1 MKTSRKLSNTRE
13 KWQYCQKFRIA
24 CLDSDRIVL
33 TLYGKSGNIAKK
45 NCITKGIMQIKRDFY
60 LQQLVDGKQNGLIKI
75 VTGIRRCGK
84 SFLLFKLFRQYLLD
98 VGVDSDHI
106 IQIALDD
113 IENANL
119 REPLPL
125 YKCIKAKMTDEE
137 LYYILLDEVQ
147 LVPRFEEVLNS
158 LLRIDNADVYVT
170 GSNSKFLS
178 SDIITEFR
186 GRGDEIHLYPL
197 SLSEYCEGTGL
208 SPAEAWKDY
217 YTYGGLPHTLSL
229 GTEKKKI
236 DYLNNLFES
245 VYLIDILERQRIK
258 NKAEF
263 EELVKIIASGIG
275 APTNPTKLE
284 NTFKSVKKVNID
296 SVTISRYL
304 GYMQDAFLIEK
315 AERYDVKGKK
325 YIGSLAKYYFTDIG
339 LRNAILGLRQQEETH
354 IMENIIYNELRR
366 RGCKV
371 DVGMVEQ
378 RFVDNDG
385 KWQRKQLE
393 VDFVV
398 NEGNQ
403 RYYIQSALALP
414 DEEKRKQEMGSLLRI
429 NDSFKKIIIVK
440 DDIKPWRDENGI
452 LTMGLLDFLM
462 NADSL
467 EL

>member
-1 MKTSRKLSNTRE
+1 
-13 KWQYCQKFRIA
+13 
-24 CLDSDRIVL
+24 
-33 TLYGKSGNIAKK
+33 
-45 NCITKGIMQIKRDFY
+45 MQIKREFY
-60 LQQLVDGKQNGLIKI
+60 LQQLINGKQNGLIKI

-84 SFLLFKLFRQYLLD
+84 SFLLFKLFKQHLLKA
-98 VGVDSDHI
+98 GVDAEHI

-113 IENANL
+113 IESADL
-119 REPLPL
+119 REPLTL
-125 YKCIKAKMTDEE
+125 YKCIKAKMKDDD

-147 LVPRFEEVLNS
+147 LVPRFEDVLNS

-217 YTYGGLPHTLSL
+217 YTYGGLPHILTLE
-229 GTEKKKI
+229 TEKKKF
-236 DYLNNLFES
+236 DYLDNLFES

-275 APTNPTKLE
+275 APTNPAKLA
-284 NTFKSVKKVNID
+284 NTFKSVKNVNID
-296 SVTISRYL
+296 PTTIDRYL

-315 AERYDVKGKK
+315 SERYDVKGKK
-325 YIGSLAKYYFTDIG
+325 YIGSLAKYYYSDLG
-339 LRNAILGLRQQEETH
+339 LRNVILGLRQQEETH
-354 IMENIIYNELRR
+354 IMENILYNELRR

-378 RFVDNDG
+378 RFVDDDG
-385 KWQRKQLE
+385 KWKRKQLE

-398 NEGNQ
+398 NQGNQ

-414 DEEKRKQEMGSLLRI
+414 NEDKRKQEMGSLLRI
-429 NDSFKKIIIVK
+429 NDSFKKMIIVK

-467 EL
+467 EQ

>member
-1 MKTSRKLSNTRE
+1 
-13 KWQYCQKFRIA
+13 
-24 CLDSDRIVL
+24 
-33 TLYGKSGNIAKK
+33 
-45 NCITKGIMQIKRDFY
+45 MQIKREFY
-60 LQQLVDGKQNGLIKI
+60 LQQLINGKQNGLIKI

-84 SFLLFKLFRQYLLD
+84 SFLLFKLFKQHLLKA
-98 VGVDSDHI
+98 GVDAEHI

-113 IENANL
+113 IESADL
-119 REPLPL
+119 REPLTL
-125 YKCIKAKMTDEE
+125 YKCIKAKMKDDD

-147 LVPRFEEVLNS
+147 LVPRFEDVLNS

-208 SPAEAWKDY
+208 SPTEAWKDY
-217 YTYGGLPHTLSL
+217 YTYGGLPHILTLE
-229 GTEKKKI
+229 TEKKKF
-236 DYLNNLFES
+236 DYLDNLFES

-275 APTNPTKLE
+275 APTNPAKLA
-284 NTFKSVKKVNID
+284 NTFKSVKNVNID
-296 SVTISRYL
+296 PTTIDRYL

-315 AERYDVKGKK
+315 SERYDVKGKK
-325 YIGSLAKYYFTDIG
+325 YIGSLAKYYYSDLG
-339 LRNAILGLRQQEETH
+339 LRNVILGLRQQEETH

-378 RFVDNDG
+378 RFVDDDG
-385 KWQRKQLE
+385 KWKRKQLE

-398 NEGNQ
+398 NQGNQ

-414 DEEKRKQEMGSLLRI
+414 NEDKRKQEMGSLLRI
-429 NDSFKKIIIVK
+429 NDSFKKMIIVK

-467 EL
+467 EQ

>member
-1 MKTSRKLSNTRE
+1 
-13 KWQYCQKFRIA
+13 
-24 CLDSDRIVL
+24 
-33 TLYGKSGNIAKK
+33 
-45 NCITKGIMQIKRDFY
+45 MQIKRDFY

-98 VGVDSDHI
+98 VGVDSNHI

-119 REPLPL
+119 REPLSL
-125 YKCIKAKMTDEE
+125 YKCIRAKMTDEE

-147 LVPRFEEVLNS
+147 LVPRFEEILNS

-263 EELVKIIASGIG
+263 EDLVKIIASGIG

-414 DEEKRKQEMGSLLRI
+414 DEEKRKQEMGSEVSI
-429 NDSFKKIIIVK
+429 
-440 DDIKPWRDENGI
+440 
-452 LTMGLLDFLM
+452 
-462 NADSL
+462 
-467 EL
+467 

>member
-1 MKTSRKLSNTRE
+1 
-13 KWQYCQKFRIA
+13 
-24 CLDSDRIVL
+24 
-33 TLYGKSGNIAKK
+33 
-45 NCITKGIMQIKRDFY
+45 MQIKREFY
-60 LQQLVDGKQNGLIKI
+60 LQQLINGKQNGLIKI

-84 SFLLFKLFRQYLLD
+84 SFLLFKLFKQHLLKA
-98 VGVDSDHI
+98 GVDAEHI

-113 IENANL
+113 IESADL
-119 REPLPL
+119 REPLTL
-125 YKCIKAKMTDEE
+125 YKCIKAKMKDDD

-147 LVPRFEEVLNS
+147 LVPRFEDVLNS

-217 YTYGGLPHTLSL
+217 YTYGGLPHILTLE
-229 GTEKKKI
+229 TEKKKF
-236 DYLNNLFES
+236 DYLDNLFES

-275 APTNPTKLE
+275 APTNPAKLA
-284 NTFKSVKKVNID
+284 NTFKSVKNVNID
-296 SVTISRYL
+296 PTTINRYL

-315 AERYDVKGKK
+315 SERYDVKGKK
-325 YIGSLAKYYFTDIG
+325 YIGSLAKYYYSDLG
-339 LRNAILGLRQQEETH
+339 LRNVILGLRQQEETH
-354 IMENIIYNELRR
+354 IMENILYNELRR

-378 RFVDNDG
+378 RFVDDDG
-385 KWQRKQLE
+385 KWKRKQLE

-398 NEGNQ
+398 NQGNQ

-414 DEEKRKQEMGSLLRI
+414 NEDKRKQEMGSLLRI
-429 NDSFKKIIIVK
+429 NDSFKKMIIVK

-467 EL
+467 EQ

>member
-1 MKTSRKLSNTRE
+1 
-13 KWQYCQKFRIA
+13 
-24 CLDSDRIVL
+24 
-33 TLYGKSGNIAKK
+33 
-45 NCITKGIMQIKRDFY
+45 MQIKRDFY

-197 SLSEYCEGTGL
+197 SLSEYCEGTCL

-245 VYLIDILERQRIK
+245 VYLIDILERHRIK

-284 NTFKSVKKVNID
+284 NTFKSVKKINID

-467 EL
+467 EQ

>member
-1 MKTSRKLSNTRE
+1 
-13 KWQYCQKFRIA
+13 
-24 CLDSDRIVL
+24 
-33 TLYGKSGNIAKK
+33 
-45 NCITKGIMQIKRDFY
+45 MQIKRDFY

-229 GTEKKKI
+229 STEKKKI

-245 VYLIDILERQRIK
+245 VYLIDILERHRIK

-440 DDIKPWRDENGI
+440 DDIKPWRDEKRNPYNGI
-452 LTMGLLDFLM
+452 VGFF
-462 NADSL
+462 N
-467 EL
+467 EC

>member
-1 MKTSRKLSNTRE
+1 MK
-13 KWQYCQKFRIA
+13 
-24 CLDSDRIVL
+24 
-33 TLYGKSGNIAKK
+33 
-45 NCITKGIMQIKRDFY
+45 IKRDFY
-60 LQQLVDGKQNGLIKI
+60 LQQLVDGKQNGLVKI

-119 REPLPL
+119 REPLSL

-229 GTEKKKI
+229 GTEQKKI

-275 APTNPTKLE
+275 TPTNPTKLE

-354 IMENIIYNELRR
+354 IMENILYNELRR

-429 NDSFKKIIIVK
+429 HDSFKKIIIVK

-467 EL
+467 EQ

>member
-1 MKTSRKLSNTRE
+1 
-13 KWQYCQKFRIA
+13 
-24 CLDSDRIVL
+24 
-33 TLYGKSGNIAKK
+33 
-45 NCITKGIMQIKRDFY
+45 MQIKRDFY
-60 LQQLVDGKQNGLIKI
+60 LRQLIDGKQNGLIKI

-84 SFLLFKLFRQYLLD
+84 SFLLFKLFKQYLLD
-98 VGVDSDHI
+98 VGVDAGHI

-113 IENANL
+113 IESADL
-119 REPLPL
+119 RDPLAL
-125 YKCIKAKMTDEE
+125 YKHIRAKMVADG
-137 LYYILLDEVQ
+137 LYYVLLDEVQ

-158 LLRIDNADVYVT
+158 LLRMDNADVYVT

-197 SLSEYCEGTGL
+197 SLSEYCDGTGL

-217 YTYGGLPHTLSL
+217 YTYGGLPHVLSL
-229 GTEKKKI
+229 ETEKKKF
-236 DYLNNLFES
+236 DYLSRLFES
-245 VYLIDILERQRIK
+245 VYLIDILERQHIK

-263 EELVKIIASGIG
+263 EELVKIMASGIG
-275 APTNPTKLE
+275 APTNPAKLA
-284 NTFKSVKKVNID
+284 NTFKSVKKVSID
-296 SVTISRYL
+296 SVTINRYL

-325 YIGSLAKYYFTDIG
+325 YIGGLAKYYFSDLG
-339 LRNAILGLRQQEETH
+339 LRNALLGLRQQEETH

-371 DVGMVEQ
+371 DVGMVER
-378 RFVDNDG
+378 RFVDNEG
-385 KWQRKQLE
+385 KWWRKQLG

-403 RYYIQSALALP
+403 RYYIQSAWALP
-414 DEEKRKQEMGSLLRI
+414 DEDKRKQETASLLRI

-440 DDIKPWRDENGI
+440 DDIKSWRDENGI
-452 LTMGLLDFLM
+452 LTMGLFDFLM
-462 NADSL
+462 NPGSL
-467 EL
+467 GQ

>member
-1 MKTSRKLSNTRE
+1 MK
-13 KWQYCQKFRIA
+13 
-24 CLDSDRIVL
+24 
-33 TLYGKSGNIAKK
+33 
-45 NCITKGIMQIKRDFY
+45 IKRDFY
-60 LQQLVDGKQNGLIKI
+60 LQQLVDGKQNGLVKI

-119 REPLPL
+119 REPLSL

-229 GTEKKKI
+229 GTEQKKI

-315 AERYDVKGKK
+315 TERYDVKGKK

-429 NDSFKKIIIVK
+429 HDSFKKIIIVK

>member
-1 MKTSRKLSNTRE
+1 MK
-13 KWQYCQKFRIA
+13 
-24 CLDSDRIVL
+24 
-33 TLYGKSGNIAKK
+33 
-45 NCITKGIMQIKRDFY
+45 IKRDFY

-125 YKCIKAKMTDEE
+125 YKCITAKMTDEE

-245 VYLIDILERQRIK
+245 VYLIDILERHRIK

-284 NTFKSVKKVNID
+284 NTFKSVKKINID

-467 EL
+467 EQ

>member
-1 MKTSRKLSNTRE
+1 
-13 KWQYCQKFRIA
+13 
-24 CLDSDRIVL
+24 
-33 TLYGKSGNIAKK
+33 
-45 NCITKGIMQIKRDFY
+45 MQIKRDFY

-113 IENANL
+113 IKNANL

-137 LYYILLDEVQ
+137 LYYILLDEIQ

-275 APTNPTKLE
+275 VPTNPTKLE

-304 GYMQDAFLIEK
+304 DYMQDAFLIEK

>member
-1 MKTSRKLSNTRE
+1 
-13 KWQYCQKFRIA
+13 
-24 CLDSDRIVL
+24 
-33 TLYGKSGNIAKK
+33 
-45 NCITKGIMQIKRDFY
+45 MQIKRDFY

-125 YKCIKAKMTDEE
+125 YKCIKANMTDEE

-245 VYLIDILERQRIK
+245 VYLIDILERHRIK

-284 NTFKSVKKVNID
+284 NTFKSVQKVNID

-315 AERYDVKGKK
+315 AERYNVKGKK

-366 RGCKV
+366 RGCKI

-467 EL
+467 EQ